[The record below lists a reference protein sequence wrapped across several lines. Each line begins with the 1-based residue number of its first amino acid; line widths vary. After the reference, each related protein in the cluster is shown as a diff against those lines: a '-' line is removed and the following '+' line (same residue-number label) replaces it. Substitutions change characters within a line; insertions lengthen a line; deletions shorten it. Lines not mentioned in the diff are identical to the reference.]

1 MRDKATI
8 SENIRKINIALNVIR
23 EQITLVESEYQT
35 NAIELTGEA
44 SDTYAEL
51 SHNLNIGYKA
61 LAAMLH
67 FEIDIIH

>member
-8 SENIRKINIALNVIR
+8 SENIRKINIALDAIR
-23 EQITLVESEYQT
+23 EQITLVESEYQP
-35 NAIELTGEA
+35 NAIELTGEV
-44 SDTYAEL
+44 SDTYTEL
-51 SHNLNIGYKA
+51 SENLNIAYKA